1 MYDYRLTKAYRKK
14 KFFRSLGEISY
25 ADFAA
30 RTLYL
35 SITYSILFLANKNKL
50 MGKPMGTQVSWL
62 TKARKL
68 RPHWFLSPQAS
79 SLANRI
85 IHAVFHGHDFL
96 NWHAFEDW
104 HFHLD
109 ADPEERIDTKYQEGD
124 AGDQPDHHALGRI
137 GGDVQYHVYSSRNA
151 DARE

>member
-1 MYDYRLTKAYRKK
+1 MARSCEFLEMYLNLNTEALLLQTESFDK
-14 KFFRSLGEISY
+14 
-25 ADFAA
+25 
-30 RTLYL
+30 LYYFSS
-35 SITYSILFLANKNKL
+35 SITNGDRK
-50 MGKPMGTQVSWL
+50 
-62 TKARKL
+62 KARKH